1 MSSTSSINTVS
12 NSGNKNYI
20 AGLASGMDT
29 ESMVQSMLSGTQSK
43 IDKQTGLKQQLEWKQ
58 DIYRS
63 LITKINTFSDKYFSY
78 YGSGDTNLLSSSL
91 YNTMTGVS
99 SSSNIK
105 VTSVSGNAVSSM
117 KIDLIE
123 RLATACTV
131 KTAGTVTGTPVGS
144 GADMSQFTNGDTY
157 SFSATLDGVNRTI
170 TFTAGANDADTIK
183 NINQALYRNFGTAVG
198 MKYTAGTGSDK
209 GTMELVQLDAAG
221 NPTDVPVDSSRRVII
236 QSSGDAGT
244 VENLGFGTGFSNK
257 LDYGTSL
264 KNMNFANKP
273 QGGRYEFE
281 INGVTIKGL
290 TEDSTLSDVISAI
303 NNSGAGVKVS
313 YSSAADK
320 FIMESTSTGSISN
333 ITMKQTYGTLLTSMF
348 GVEASGVQ
356 SSLFSKELTGDT
368 AIGLEDV
375 RRVLN
380 SGNDEK
386 LVFQVDGKDVEI
398 TLEGKTGNSKYESSQ
413 SVLDAINSQLDRKFG
428 TEAVRF
434 SMKEN
439 PAVPGTDMVV
449 LTSKE
454 HKVGFTSDN
463 LTKGFASGLGFVA
476 GDNLL
481 TGSDLTGLQGE
492 ITVTGAAG
500 DVTIDLNTSIDML
513 VQNLNAVAG
522 VSASFQDGRLN
533 ITGTSGSLEM
543 KARVDSTGTDSAG
556 KEAIK
561 TLFGTDSILLEHK
574 DRKVQSNVVSSRP
587 NSGELHITSPDGT
600 LKVVNLADSDAETKI
615 VDAIHDASGASV
627 TFSNGKLEITGG
639 GKSVSISGTDDA
651 VNQYIKDLF
660 DTPVYT
666 YDPQMT
672 AQITAGQNAKLTVDG
687 VTMERNTNTFEL
699 DGITME
705 LTGTTGAGDPP
716 ISLTT
721 SRDTDKIIDS
731 LKSFVEDY
739 NTLIEELNSYVSEEA
754 TYKKYAPLTD
764 AQKKEMSDR
773 EIELWEEKSKKGL
786 LHNDSNVSSFLSD
799 MRMVLYSSVEDAG
812 LALYDI
818 GIETSDNWRDN
829 GKLVIDEDT
838 LKSMVATN
846 ADNIR
851 KLFTDKEQGVA
862 VKLQQAIRDAANVS
876 SGSPGSM
883 VRYAGTKEVLI
894 TSNTIYDEMKRIS
907 ETLSKLNT
915 KYELE
920 RTRYWKQ
927 FNAMEQAISNMNS
940 QSSWLTQQFSS

>member
-117 KIDLIE
+117 KIDSIE

-320 FIMESTSTGSISN
+320 FIMESTSTGDISN
-333 ITMKQTYGTLLTSMF
+333 ITMSQTYGTLLTTMF
-348 GVEASGVQ
+348 GVDAKGVQ
-356 SSLFSKELTGDT
+356 SSLFSKRLAGGE
-368 AIGLEDV
+368 AE
-375 RRVLN
+375 VLDSIRTDLN
-380 SGNDEK
+380 AGHDK
-386 LVFQVDGKDVEI
+386 KFVFQVDDKTVEV
-398 TLEGKTGNSKYESSQ
+398 TLEGKNGSSNYKTNQ
-413 SVLDAINSQLDRKFG
+413 SVIDALNSQLDKKLG
-428 TEAVRF
+428 TGAVCF
-434 SMKEN
+434 TIETKN
-439 PAVPGTDMVV
+439 NAGTDVDTII
-449 LTSKE
+449 LASKT
-454 HKVGFTSDN
+454 HKISFVQDNLDNGIAGALGFSDGINNLLGTGNSLRAAGFTGTMVIN
-463 LTKGFASGLGFVA
+463 GVTLTESSKISELVNALGAGAAYSADGRIEISGNTTISIS
-476 GDNLL
+476 GDNADGKAALKKL
-481 TGSDLTGLQGE
+481 FGVENISIAPVNGSFTSNAASSIPGSGIIYVKAGNKNIMVNMASSSPPDLD
-492 ITVTGAAG
+492 AFK
-500 DVTIDLNTSIDML
+500 
-513 VQNLNAVAG
+513 NAVKEATG
-522 VSASFQDGRLN
+522 GIVEFNGDNKLT
-533 ITGTSGSLEM
+533 ITGGTNIATIS
-543 KARVDSTGTDSAG
+543 GTDAATSQFI
-556 KEAIK
+556 KE
-561 TLFGTDSILLEHK
+561 LFGTDNYTFRLFCTCM
-574 DRKVQSNVVSSRP
+574 DR
-587 NSGELHITSPDGT
+587 I
-600 LKVVNLADSDAETKI
+600 
-615 VDAIHDASGASV
+615 
-627 TFSNGKLEITGG
+627 
-639 GKSVSISGTDDA
+639 
-651 VNQYIKDLF
+651 
-660 DTPVYT
+660 
-666 YDPQMT
+666 
-672 AQITAGQNAKLTVDG
+672 
-687 VTMERNTNTFEL
+687 
-699 DGITME
+699 
-705 LTGTTGAGDPP
+705 
-716 ISLTT
+716 
-721 SRDTDKIIDS
+721 
-731 LKSFVEDY
+731 
-739 NTLIEELNSYVSEEA
+739 
-754 TYKKYAPLTD
+754 
-764 AQKKEMSDR
+764 
-773 EIELWEEKSKKGL
+773 
-786 LHNDSNVSSFLSD
+786 
-799 MRMVLYSSVEDAG
+799 
-812 LALYDI
+812 
-818 GIETSDNWRDN
+818 
-829 GKLVIDEDT
+829 
-838 LKSMVATN
+838 
-846 ADNIR
+846 
-851 KLFTDKEQGVA
+851 
-862 VKLQQAIRDAANVS
+862 
-876 SGSPGSM
+876 
-883 VRYAGTKEVLI
+883 
-894 TSNTIYDEMKRIS
+894 
-907 ETLSKLNT
+907 
-915 KYELE
+915 
-920 RTRYWKQ
+920 
-927 FNAMEQAISNMNS
+927 
-940 QSSWLTQQFSS
+940 